1 MNSKVGNRSSR
12 APNLLESRALQDA
25 RIEDLEKQL
34 EFYDQELNR
43 MRQEKLSQPIDYTDK
58 MVTNHEF
65 QTMKLKMEKSELEL
79 SHRAAELQTSQ
90 TRLLTA
96 EEQISDLR
104 KHLQV
109 VKEANSAK
117 EQQLSLLQ
125 SDVRYSIFRV
135 IVSTYYVT
143 QFRLKPYAQSWR
155 RKMNRLSR
163 SSRRWFNLKLK
174 SVG

>member
-1 MNSKVGNRSSR
+1 MSFLSSLF
-12 APNLLESRALQDA
+12 NTSFQDA

-34 EFYDQELNR
+34 EFYDQEVNR
-43 MRQEKLSQPIDYTDK
+43 LRQEKMNQPSDYTDK
-58 MVTNHEF
+58 IVTNHEF

-90 TRLLTA
+90 TRLQTA

-109 VKEANSAK
+109 VKEANNAK

-125 SDVRYSIFRV
+125 GDVNK
-135 IVSTYYVT
+135 
-143 QFRLKPYAQSWR
+143 FRLIITFSLFF
-155 RKMNRLSR
+155 LSDR
-163 SSRRWFNLKLK
+163 SSPHK
-174 SVG
+174 VGN